1 MMTSKRIG
9 LVVIAALLLVLSILF
24 ILRNQGKSSEEMG
37 DKADFQE
44 ESNSAN
50 SLASSNNPSD
60 KKSDT
65 DLSSSSI
72 SGRTKMKSREKDDP
86 HQASN
91 RNIAASND
99 DFEALFKKKF
109 PGEWQFTKDQFG
121 NVFRVSGDRMNRKPL
136 DVAAEVAGIS
146 GLPVQATSFVEKDW
160 ERGLTDPTK
169 SVYLEQQFLGMPVYL
184 GYFKAGVSQRDGAIF
199 MINLNL
205 RPVRTDDSVTVSFLP
220 NRLGMRSRGTLLT
233 KKFEIKANRGP
244 LFFAE
249 ADPHEPV
256 WIFNVVI
263 YEPSFDAIEIGI
275 RGQLWSCSLR
285 NIYRHSLMNS
295 LQYCIVF
302 L

>member
-1 MMTSKRIG
+1 MTSKKIG
-9 LVVIAALLLVLSILF
+9 ILVIAALLLVLSILF
-24 ILRNQGKSSEEMG
+24 ILRNQGKSFEEMG

-60 KKSDT
+60 KRNDT

-205 RPVRTDDSVTVSFLP
+205 RPVRTDDSVNVSFSVEQAR
-220 NRLGMRSRGTLLT
+220 NEVERHFASN
-233 KKFEIKANRGP
+233 KKFEIKSNRGP
-244 LFFAE
+244 LFYAE
-249 ADPHEPV
+249 ADPHEAV
-256 WIFNVVI
+256 WVFNVMI
-263 YEPSFDAIEIGI
+263 YEPRFDAIEIGI
-275 RGQLWSCSLR
+275 GARSGTVRFETSTV
-285 NIYRHSLMNS
+285 IH
-295 LQYCIVF
+295 
-302 L
+302 

>member
-205 RPVRTDDSVTVSFLP
+205 RPVRTDDSVTVSFSAEQAR
-220 NRLGMRSRGTLLT
+220 NEVERHFANK

-275 RGQLWSCSLR
+275 GASSGAVRFETSTV
-285 NIYRHSLMNS
+285 IH
-295 LQYCIVF
+295 
-302 L
+302 